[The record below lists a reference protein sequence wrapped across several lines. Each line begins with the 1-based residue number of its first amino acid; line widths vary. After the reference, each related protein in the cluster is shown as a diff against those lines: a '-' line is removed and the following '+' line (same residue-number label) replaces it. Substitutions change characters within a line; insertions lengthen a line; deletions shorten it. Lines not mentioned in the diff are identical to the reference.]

1 METANPQSDSANVRR
16 WTGTAGSG
24 PWVPTATDDRRP
36 RILIVRLSAIGDV
49 IHGLPIACAL
59 RERFPGAL
67 LTWVVEERAAD
78 VLRGHAALD
87 RLIVLRHGW
96 LKSPAAVWRLRREL
110 RAMRL
115 DVAIEA
121 QGLSKAAIAAWLS
134 GAQRRIGPGGSW
146 GRELSPWLNTELV
159 DGDGLHPVQRG
170 LRLLRP
176 LGIESPTVRFQVP
189 DFPTDRAA
197 AEEILR
203 REGLQGPFVLVASG
217 AGWRSKLW
225 PVERHAAVAAYLG
238 RRWGLPSLLTWGSA
252 EERARAEAI
261 AAGADRAAP
270 GARHARIAPSM
281 TLLELAALARRA
293 RFCLGADTGPLH
305 LAAAVGATCV
315 GLYGPWPAETH
326 GPWGDQHV
334 IVQKMCMEG
343 STRQRRRA
351 GPTCMEAIDVAS
363 VCEACDRLLARNPAW
378 MPLDH
383 ELSAN

>member
-1 METANPQSDSANVRR
+1 V
-16 WTGTAGSG
+16 
-24 PWVPTATDDRRP
+24 
-36 RILIVRLSAIGDV
+36 IVRLSAIGDV
-49 IHGLPIACAL
+49 IHGMPIACAL
-59 RERFPGAL
+59 RERFRDAL

-78 VLRGHAALD
+78 VLRGHPALD
-87 RLIVLRHGW
+87 RLIVLRRGW
-96 LKSPAAVWRLRREL
+96 LKSPLAVWRLHREL
-110 RAMRL
+110 RALRL

-134 GAQRRIGPGGSW
+134 GAKRRIGPGGCW

-159 DGDGLHPVQRG
+159 DGDGLHPVERG
-170 LRLLRP
+170 LRLLGP
-176 LGIESPTVRFQVP
+176 LGIESPVVRFQVP
-189 DFPTDRAA
+189 DFPADRAA
-197 AEEILR
+197 AEGLLR
-203 REGLQGPFVLVASG
+203 REGFHEAFVLVASG
-217 AGWRSKLW
+217 AGWPSKLW

-238 RRWGLPSLLTWGSA
+238 RRWGLPTLLTWGSS

-261 AAGADRAAP
+261 AAGAC
-270 GARHARIAPSM
+270 GHARVAPKL

-326 GPWGDQHV
+326 GPWGAQHV
-334 IVQKMCMEG
+334 IVQKMCMQG

-351 GPTCMEAIDVAS
+351 GPACMEAIDVPA

-378 MPLDH
+378 LPNTGRDMLT
-383 ELSAN
+383 ANA